1 MRLTK
6 RNVEAAK
13 PAERDV
19 FVWDESL
26 PGFGLRVLPSGKRGY
41 LIQYRA
47 KGRTRRLALGLHGVL
62 TAEQARRTAADL
74 LSEVRR
80 GADPSADRS
89 AARHAPTVAELCER
103 FFTDYAEG
111 RKKPRSIA
119 MDRYLN
125 KRFILPALGRLRVA
139 DVVQADMLR
148 LHSKLRATPVTANRV
163 KALVSTMFNLAER
176 WGLRP
181 NGSNPTHHVERYR
194 EHARERFLSEAELA
208 RLGEVLGEA
217 ERDGSESRDAVAA
230 LRLLALTG
238 CRVSEVRTLSWEE
251 VDFENACL
259 RLRDSKTG
267 PKTVTLNAPALE
279 VLTKRN
285 RNGEWVFP
293 VRGGKGPLP
302 TLQRPWERIRERAGL
317 PELRM
322 HDLRHSFA
330 SVGACSGQSLLV
342 IGALLGHRKAAT
354 TQRYAHL
361 SNDPLR
367 SASEAIGARIA
378 AALEARPEAS
388 VVALR
393 REEIAAAR

>member
-1 MRLTK
+1 MFL
-6 RNVEAAK
+6 
-13 PAERDV
+13 
-19 FVWDESL
+19 WDDSL

-47 KGRTRRLALGLHGVL
+47 KGRTRRLALGPHGVL
-62 TAEQARRTAADL
+62 TTDQARRRAAEL

-80 GADPSADRS
+80 GADPSAERS

-103 FFTDYAEG
+103 FFTDYAGG

-119 MDRYLN
+119 MDRHLV
-125 KRFILPALGRLRVA
+125 KKHIRHALGRLRVA
-139 DVVQADMLR
+139 DVVEADLLR
-148 LHSKLRATPVTANRV
+148 LHSKLRATPVSANRV

-176 WGLRP
+176 WRLRP
-181 NGSNPTHHVERYR
+181 DGTNPTRHVGRYR
-194 EHARERFLSEAELA
+194 EQARERFLSEAELA

-217 ERDGSESRDAVAA
+217 ERDGSESRDTVAV

-238 CRVSEVRTLSWEE
+238 CRVSEIRTLRWEE
-251 VDFENACL
+251 VDFGSACL

-267 PKTVTLNAPALE
+267 PKTVALNVPALE
-279 VLTKRN
+279 VLAKHK

-317 PELRM
+317 PDLRM

-342 IGALLGHRKAAT
+342 IGALLGHRRAGA

-361 SNDPLR
+361 SNDPVR

-378 AALEARPEAS
+378 AALEARPEAA
-388 VVALR
+388 VVSLR
-393 REEIAAAR
+393 REEASATR